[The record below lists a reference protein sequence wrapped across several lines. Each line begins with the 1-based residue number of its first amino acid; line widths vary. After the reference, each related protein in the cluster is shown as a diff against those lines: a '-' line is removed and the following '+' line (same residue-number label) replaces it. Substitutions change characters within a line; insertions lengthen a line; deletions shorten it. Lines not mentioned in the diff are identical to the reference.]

1 MAVKSLESVVAD
13 NVRHASPALKRLV
26 SGDIDVR
33 ERWISRLKDRP
44 PVPLAICFHREAVA
58 HNRNDD

>member
-1 MAVKSLESVVAD
+1 MIPIPSGVKV
-13 NVRHASPALKRLV
+13 
-26 SGDIDVR
+26 
-33 ERWISRLKDRP
+33 WIATGHTDSRLKVRP